1 MLNSIQVNDHVV
13 VFPDN
18 GVMAVRLDAECA
30 RSVLSSIPGIRYKD
44 EGKTLLCVLPWT
56 MEACKFAANCGAA
69 MEEATPLV
77 IKGTDVLVEG
87 TYAPMR
93 HQLASAAFLCL
104 HNRSYN
110 FSECRTGKTASA
122 IIALDYM
129 QKHRM
134 ITGAALIITTMTTM
148 GSVWA
153 DSITSTLPGVKVT
166 IVHGQERDFLL
177 DTPADFYIT
186 NYDSVRLS
194 TKAFVRAVQE
204 GRIGATIVDELTHAG
219 NISSQRWKALNA
231 VINRTNIP
239 YACGLTGS
247 PGDNV
252 FAALG
257 MGLLINA
264 KKMPCTTKKG
274 WERRVSYQW
283 GDQTWKR
290 SLFSDAGQ
298 RVMEVLQPA
307 IRYKKAD
314 IISLPPVLK
323 QRRSCELSAAQR
335 KVMQALRS
343 EGAALLES
351 GAVIT
356 AVNGG
361 VLYGKMLQCALG
373 FAVQKDGTVVDL
385 PHEDRTQTIVECIQ
399 ETTRKVV
406 VFISYKHA
414 IRQRCEEIRKAGMT
428 CEFIDGSVTGKA
440 RADILHRFQTEPDP
454 HVLICQPVT
463 TSFGVEMSAADTLIF
478 DGPVLAGGFTYTQ
491 ALERLSSARQTAES
505 ISVISV
511 LSEGAER
518 KAWDSLDN
526 THKLGYNIAK
536 LFEQAVKE

>member
-1 MLNSIQVNDHVV
+1 MKRLNDKVV
-13 VFPDN
+13 LIPEHKAIAVQIDDPALCKTLAPAELVT
-18 GVMAVRLDAECA
+18 GQSGQSMALMPWHIDSCK
-30 RSVLSSIPGIRYKD
+30 VLSNAGYDMTGALPFEYEYHPRI
-44 EGKTLLCVLPWT
+44 EGEFK
-56 MEACKFAANCGAA
+56 
-69 MEEATPLV
+69 
-77 IKGTDVLVEG
+77 
-87 TYAPMR
+87 PMP
-93 HQLASAAFLCL
+93 HQVTTAAFIIL
-104 HNRSYN
+104 HPRC
-110 FSECRTGKTASA
+110 FTLSEPRTGKTGCLILAM
-122 IIALDYM
+122 DYLS
-129 QKHRM
+129 RARCV
-134 ITGAALIITTMTTM
+134 TGGFLIVTTMTTM
-148 GSVWA
+148 RSVWA
-153 DSITSTLPGVKVT
+153 DAIKATLPNVRVT
-166 IVHGQERDFLL
+166 VIHGKDREELL
-177 DTPADFYIT
+177 KEPADFYIT

-194 TKAFVRAVQE
+194 TKAFAEAERE
-204 GRIGATIVDELTHAG
+204 GRIGAVVVDEVTHAG

-231 VINRTNIP
+231 IINRTSMA
-239 YACGLTGS
+239 YAVGLTGS
-247 PGDNV
+247 PGENPY
-252 FAALG
+252 AALG
-257 MGLLINA
+257 MGMLINPS
-264 KKMPCTTKKG
+264 KMPCQTKKG
-274 WERRVSYQW
+274 WERHISFQW
-283 GDQTWKR
+283 GNETWKR
-290 SLFSDAGQ
+290 TLFADADQ
-298 RVMEVLQPA
+298 KVFAALQPA

-414 IRQRCEEIRKAGMT
+414 IRQRCEEIRKSGMT

-463 TSFGVEMSAADTLIF
+463 TSFGVEMSAADTIVF